1 MCSNQLSYV
10 AIFYFNLNNRCRT
23 VRRFDGAHYADI
35 SEPRQL
41 FFNKKNVF
49 LFFCLIANQVVF
61 ILCKHNQ
68 KQRGIEFYMAEKDKL
83 ALI

>member
-1 MCSNQLSYV
+1 M
-10 AIFYFNLNNRCRT
+10 RH
-23 VRRFDGAHYADI
+23 FDGAHYADI

-49 LFFCLIANQVVF
+49 LFFCLIDNQVVF

-68 KQRGIEFYMAEKDKL
+68 KQRPIEFYTAEKAKL
-83 ALI
+83 III